1 MKKLGSRNYA
11 VILPS
16 IKSEGTYNP
25 DEIFFWF
32 EEQLF
37 VDEADTIREFL
48 EWVHLNKKYF
58 GHGNYEDRFTE
69 FLKQNNQVKVC

>member
-48 EWVHLNKKYF
+48 E
-58 GHGNYEDRFTE
+58 
-69 FLKQNNQVKVC
+69 QNNQVKVC